1 MIAIEDADL
10 ERIVEL
16 VHDSGEYTGRL
27 SVRGGLLI
35 PGLLRASP
43 YRIIQYGFVLAE
55 EMPNISQFGIPEQPS
70 FRLYE
75 VRTIAAFVKALRLSR
90 DWQPE
95 ESEESTPAEIPVPR
109 IDEAREILV
118 SAGIPVNGL

>member
-10 ERIVEL
+10 ERIVEI
-16 VHDSGEYTGRL
+16 VPEAGEYTGRL

-75 VRTIAAFVKALRLSR
+75 VRTIAAFVKALHLSR
-90 DWQPE
+90 DWNPG
-95 ESEESTPAEIPVPR
+95 ESEEVIQSEIPVPR
-109 IDEAREILV
+109 LDEAREILG